1 MSAWLKILT
10 ANKFKVL
17 SIITCNLL
25 YYLQFYARMPPL
37 STTATAATFY
47 LPWPVPALPLP
58 RRPGAG
64 HLSCVDTPRQSRVQ
78 SKYLHVSRYGYLDI
92 YTSLDTDTYIST
104 RL

>member
-17 SIITCNLL
+17 SIVTCNLL
-25 YYLQFYARMPPL
+25 YYLQFYSRMPPL

-64 HLSCVDTPRQSRVQ
+64 HLSCVDTPRQSRVL
-78 SKYLHVSRYGYLDI
+78 SRYLYVSRYGYLDI
-92 YTSLDTDTYIST
+92 YTPLDTDT
-104 RL
+104 